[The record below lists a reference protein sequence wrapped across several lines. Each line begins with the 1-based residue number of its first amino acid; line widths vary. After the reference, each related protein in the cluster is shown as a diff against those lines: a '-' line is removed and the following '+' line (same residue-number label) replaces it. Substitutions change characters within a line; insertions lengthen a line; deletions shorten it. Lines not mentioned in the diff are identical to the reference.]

1 MQLTVLRFEFV
12 PAQPGD
18 VTGAEEPAPATDGHT
33 VYVRI
38 KRWRRQI
45 ISCAIAC
52 GTRNPFEHDEH
63 YTATTEAYL
72 N

>member
-18 VTGAEEPAPATDGHT
+18 VTSAGENSQNNKADTTNGLK
-33 VYVRI
+33 RI
-38 KRWRRQI
+38 RRQI
-45 ISCAIAC
+45 IACAIAC

-63 YTATTEAYL
+63 YTATTEAHL